1 MNAYS
6 FQSVFQTIEEGVRRI
21 QDSGQYKEYLNV
33 MTKFHTYSFNN
44 VMLIYRQNPDATFVA
59 GYHAWRRNFSRHVKK
74 GERGIRILAP
84 VGYRNKD
91 PFTGEESMKIGFR
104 MTTVFDISQTEGKPL
119 PSFEIPRLRENI
131 DDFEEVMKVL
141 RLVSPVPVVFLRLNP
156 SVHGYYS
163 RREKKIVLNETMG
176 ESQTVKTLIHEI
188 AHALVHDNEEETE
201 EKDPAVRE
209 IEAESIAYSVCRYY
223 GLDTSEFSFPY
234 LAVFSRTKLNL
245 QKDSMSLIQ
254 KTASQLIT
262 RINALEGI
270 GPAEFGEGIS
280 AEEEAGQIL
289 EWN

>member
-1 MNAYS
+1 MK
-6 FQSVFQTIEEGVRRI
+6 IKEEW
-21 QDSGQYKEYLNV
+21 N
-33 MTKFHTYSFNN
+33 
-44 VMLIYRQNPDATFVA
+44 IYPPFLK
-59 GYHAWRRNFSRHVKK
+59 WFSK
-74 GERGIRILAP
+74 GEVYILSDPHFADPDRLSMEPAWISPEEQLRI
-84 VGYRNKD
+84 
-91 PFTGEESMKIGFR
+91 
-104 MTTVFDISQTEGKPL
+104 
-119 PSFEIPRLRENI
+119 
-131 DDFEEVMKVL
+131 
-141 RLVSPVPVVFLRLNP
+141 
-156 SVHGYYS
+156 
-163 RREKKIVLNETMG
+163 LNETMG